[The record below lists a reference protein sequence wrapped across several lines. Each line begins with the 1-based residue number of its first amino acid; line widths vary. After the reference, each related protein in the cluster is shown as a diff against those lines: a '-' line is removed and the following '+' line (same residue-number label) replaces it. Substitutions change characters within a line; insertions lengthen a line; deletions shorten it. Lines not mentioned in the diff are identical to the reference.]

1 MILNYNIIVIS
12 IKSFNIIKKMIL
24 NYNIISI
31 SIKYFNLLREWYLII
46 MLLRDQ

>member
-1 MILNYNIIVIS
+1 MILNYNIIGKS
-12 IKSFNIIKKMIL
+12 IKSFNIIKRMIL

-46 MLLRDQ
+46 ILLRDQ